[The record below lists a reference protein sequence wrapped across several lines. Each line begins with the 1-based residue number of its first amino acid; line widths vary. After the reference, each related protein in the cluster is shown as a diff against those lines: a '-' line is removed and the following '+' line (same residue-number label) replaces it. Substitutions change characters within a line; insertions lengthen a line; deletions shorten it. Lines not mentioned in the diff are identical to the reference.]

1 MLYVNPQPE
10 PADFDAKVRQKGLS
24 HLRNNVLGLANPL
37 PKGVKIPAY
46 WQDCLD
52 ELYHSYG
59 GVCAYLAIHFERIIG
74 GGSVDHFAAKSAL
87 PGQAYEWGNYRLAC
101 SRMNSRKNRYSDV
114 LDPFEVEDGWF
125 RLEVV
130 SGRLYPN
137 PDLEPATLRAV
148 KATITR
154 LKLDDQGCREV
165 RARHF
170 SDYTQKMYTAEFLRL
185 RSPFVWFEANR
196 QGLL

>member
-1 MLYVNPQPE
+1 MLYVIPQPE
-10 PADFDAKVRQKGLS
+10 PANFDAKVRQKGLA
-24 HLRNNVLGLANPL
+24 HLRNNALGLANPP

-52 ELYHSYG
+52 ELYDSYG

-74 GGSVDHFAAKSAL
+74 GGSVDHFAAKSTL
-87 PGQAYEWGNYRLAC
+87 PGQAYEWENYRLAC
-101 SRMNSRKNRYSDV
+101 SRMNSRKNRYNDV
-114 LDPFEVEDGWF
+114 LDPFEVESGWF

-137 PDLEPATLRAV
+137 PDLEPATLKVV
-148 KATITR
+148 KATIAR

-170 SDYTQKMYTAEFLRL
+170 SDYIQCMYTAEFLKR
-185 RSPFVWFEANR
+185 RSPFVWYEANR